1 MRWLFDRG
9 HLFERRMRQ
18 RIVLTAFDF
27 HYIRTKA
34 LIEGGG
40 GGWWSLSTFLSQ
52 MWRFFWGGASSGAGP
67 IRVCMIT
74 KTTVSVKDQEWKT

>member
-1 MRWLFDRG
+1 MRRLFDRG

-27 HYIRTKA
+27 DYIRTKA

-40 GGWWSLSTFLSQ
+40 RGGGGPYQLFCPKCGA
-52 MWRFFWGGASSGAGP
+52 FFGAVLNQG
-67 IRVCMIT
+67 RNLLEYV
-74 KTTVSVKDQEWKT
+74 

>member
-1 MRWLFDRG
+1 MRRLFYRG

-40 GGWWSLSTFLSQ
+40 GEVVLINFFVPNVALFLG
-52 MWRFFWGGASSGAGP
+52 RCL
-67 IRVCMIT
+67 IRGET
-74 KTTVSVKDQEWKT
+74 Y

>member
-1 MRWLFDRG
+1 MRRLFDRG

-40 GGWWSLSTFLSQ
+40 GGGPYQLFCPKCGA
-52 MWRFFWGGASSGAGP
+52 FFGAVLNQG
-67 IRVCMIT
+67 RDLLEYV
-74 KTTVSVKDQEWKT
+74 

>member
-1 MRWLFDRG
+1 MRRLFDRG

-40 GGWWSLSTFLSQ
+40 GGGPYKLFCPKCGTF
-52 MWRFFWGGASSGAGP
+52 FGAVLNQG
-67 IRVCMIT
+67 RDLLEYV
-74 KTTVSVKDQEWKT
+74 

>member
-1 MRWLFDRG
+1 MRRLFDRG

-18 RIVLTAFDF
+18 RIVLTTFDF

-40 GGWWSLSTFLSQ
+40 GEGGGPYQLFCPKCGA
-52 MWRFFWGGASSGAGP
+52 FFGAVLNQG
-67 IRVCMIT
+67 RDLLEYV
-74 KTTVSVKDQEWKT
+74 

>member
-1 MRWLFDRG
+1 MRRLFDRG

-40 GGWWSLSTFLSQ
+40 GAGGGPYQLFCPKCGA
-52 MWRFFWGGASSGAGP
+52 FFGAVLNQGRDLLEYA
-67 IRVCMIT
+67 
-74 KTTVSVKDQEWKT
+74 

>member
-1 MRWLFDRG
+1 MRRLFDRG

-27 HYIRTKA
+27 DYIRTKA

-40 GGWWSLSTFLSQ
+40 EVVLINFFVPNVALFLGRCLIRGGTY
-52 MWRFFWGGASSGAGP
+52 
-67 IRVCMIT
+67 
-74 KTTVSVKDQEWKT
+74 

>member
-1 MRWLFDRG
+1 MRRLFDRG

-40 GGWWSLSTFLSQ
+40 GGGGGPYQLFCPKCGA
-52 MWRFFWGGASSGAGP
+52 FFEAVLNQG
-67 IRVCMIT
+67 RDLLEYV
-74 KTTVSVKDQEWKT
+74 

>member
-40 GGWWSLSTFLSQ
+40 GGGGGPYQLFCPKCGA
-52 MWRFFWGGASSGAGP
+52 FFGAVLHQG
-67 IRVCMIT
+67 RDLLEYV
-74 KTTVSVKDQEWKT
+74 

>member
-1 MRWLFDRG
+1 MRRLFDRG

-40 GGWWSLSTFLSQ
+40 GGGGPYQLFCPKCDA
-52 MWRFFWGGASSGAGP
+52 FFWAVLNQGWDLLEY
-67 IRVCMIT
+67 V
-74 KTTVSVKDQEWKT
+74 

>member
-1 MRWLFDRG
+1 MRRLFDRG

-40 GGWWSLSTFLSQ
+40 GGGGPYQLFCPKCGA
-52 MWRFFWGGASSGAGP
+52 FFGAVLNQG
-67 IRVCMIT
+67 RDLLEYV
-74 KTTVSVKDQEWKT
+74 

>member
-40 GGWWSLSTFLSQ
+40 GGGGPYQLFCPKCGA
-52 MWRFFWGGASSGAGP
+52 FFGAVLNQG
-67 IRVCMIT
+67 RDLLEYV
-74 KTTVSVKDQEWKT
+74 

>member
-1 MRWLFDRG
+1 MRRLFDRG

-40 GGWWSLSTFLSQ
+40 GGGEVVLKNFFVPNVVLFLG
-52 MWRFFWGGASSGAGP
+52 RCLIRGG
-67 IRVCMIT
+67 T
-74 KTTVSVKDQEWKT
+74 Y

>member
-1 MRWLFDRG
+1 MRRLFDRG

-40 GGWWSLSTFLSQ
+40 GGGGGPYQLFCPKCGA
-52 MWRFFWGGASSGAGP
+52 FFGAVLNQG
-67 IRVCMIT
+67 RDLLEYV
-74 KTTVSVKDQEWKT
+74 

>member
-1 MRWLFDRG
+1 MRRLFDRG

-40 GGWWSLSTFLSQ
+40 GRWSLSTFLSQ
-52 MWRFFWGGASSGAGP
+52 CGAFFGVVLNQG
-67 IRVCMIT
+67 RDLLEYV
-74 KTTVSVKDQEWKT
+74 

>member
-1 MRWLFDRG
+1 MRRLFDRG

-40 GGWWSLSTFLSQ
+40 GGGGVVLINFFVPNVVL
-52 MWRFFWGGASSGAGP
+52 FWGRCL
-67 IRVCMIT
+67 IRDGT
-74 KTTVSVKDQEWKT
+74 Y

>member
-1 MRWLFDRG
+1 MRRLFDRG
-9 HLFERRMRQ
+9 HLVERRMRQ

-40 GGWWSLSTFLSQ
+40 GGVVLINFFVPNVALFLG
-52 MWRFFWGGASSGAGP
+52 RCLIRGG
-67 IRVCMIT
+67 T
-74 KTTVSVKDQEWKT
+74 Y

>member
-40 GGWWSLSTFLSQ
+40 GGGGGPYQLFCPKCGA
-52 MWRFFWGGASSGAGP
+52 FFGAVLNQG
-67 IRVCMIT
+67 RDLLEYV
-74 KTTVSVKDQEWKT
+74 